1 MTQTILAICDEDLK
15 VSGLISL
22 GNRFQSWWPGQ
33 TGAVFTIAMGEQ
45 SASFKAELTV
55 ENLSGGSNL
64 FETKR
69 G

>member
-1 MTQTILAICDEDLK
+1 MTQTILVLGDEDLK

-33 TGAVFTIAMGEQ
+33 MGAVFTIAMAEQ
-45 SASFKAELTV
+45 SASSKAELTV
-55 ENLSGGSNL
+55 KNLPGGSNL